1 MRNLFLLGLLI
12 PCFSTF
18 AQRDIEL
25 SHSIEWTDSQG
36 GRAVPTG
43 QIGFDGAVW
52 DSKLPMAQISRELQ
66 TNAVRAEVILT
77 DISSEIISKRT
88 LTSEQFALLPTQLV
102 IEPRVILVE
111 GRSVLEVSILPVW
124 YDPETGEVKRLLRF
138 DADVVL
144 TPGRRAGTRALTW
157 EDNSV
162 FNEGEWYKFSI
173 TADGVYRIDE
183 TFLADLG
190 VDVPNLNK
198 SQINIYGNGGELLPF
213 DNNIERPDDPR
224 KNAIFVSD
232 EQDELF
238 QSDDFILFYG
248 KGPDSW
254 KYNEELSRFEHNKHF
269 YSDSAFYFIR
279 VDDVSPLRIQMG
291 SSGLAENV
299 STNAFSD
306 RQFVES
312 ENVSLGSS
320 GREFYGDR
328 FDLTLSIPYV
338 FSTPNL
344 LDEPAS
350 LECIV
355 AVRSLGVSSTFT
367 LSAGGE
373 AEVISPA
380 AVSEQATSLVAR
392 EGGATINFTPGSGN
406 TVNANLSFS
415 QGVPDAEGWLD
426 YLRLNMR
433 RSLDMV
439 GGQMHFRDPQSVA
452 AGNVV
457 KFNLGN
463 AATVFQL
470 WDISNHTQPILMPFA
485 PGDESNSIQFVD
497 QADELKEYIAFA
509 NFNYLE
515 PTPLGSFTNQN
526 LHGVGNVDMVILT
539 NDMLLPVAEDYM
551 ALHEGDGLEM
561 VVVNI
566 YDVFNEFSSGNP
578 DPTAVKMFMKMLYD
592 RASGNAELEPRYL
605 QIIGDGTF
613 RNRNLTRNSKFM
625 MTYQSLN
632 SLSPTASYVSD
643 DYFGFLGDLAGE
655 ALGDSMQIGVGRI
668 PCETVSEGRG
678 YLNKLANYM
687 SENTNPSGDAYCIGD
702 EALSPYG
709 AWRND
714 IVFIS
719 DDLDGNGGPF
729 ESSHMNNSE
738 AHFNRIREEYND
750 YNVVKI
756 YMDAYQQETTPGGE
770 RYPEAEDAIRR
781 RVQNGAFI
789 VNYIGHGGEKGFA
802 HERVLNTTT
811 IQEWTNFNRLPV
823 FVTATCEL
831 ARYDLPEFKSAG
843 ELLVMNENGGAI
855 GMLTTTR
862 IVFSGGNQQ
871 LNTAFFKIAL
881 EDEGNPDLRLGDIC
895 KITKNDPGV
904 SDVSNKRNFTLLG
917 DVALRMSYPEHQVY
931 TTEMNG
937 VEMNTLEPDTVRSLQ
952 QVTFKGFVGDANGVK
967 LTDFNGFVY
976 PSVFDKIS
984 NVTTLNND
992 GGAQAFEFELF
1003 KNIIYKGKASVVNGD
1018 FEFTFIIPR
1027 DIAYNFGT
1035 GRVSYYAVAGSQ
1047 DAHGHSEEFVIGGAL
1062 DGAELN
1068 EVGPEVNL
1076 FLNDSTFVFGGI
1088 TSEDP
1093 ILFARVFDENG
1104 INTVGS
1110 GIGHDLKAIIDGESN
1125 APIVLND
1132 FYEADLD
1139 TYQRGSIRYQLTDLS
1154 EGMHNL
1160 SLKVWDVHNN
1170 SSESYTEFVVANSS
1184 ELALNHVLNYPNPF
1198 TTRTQFMFEH
1208 NQACTFLDVQ
1218 VQVFT
1223 VSGKV
1228 VKNIN
1233 RIVRSE
1239 GFRGEPIE
1247 WDGLDDYGDQIGKGV
1262 YVYRVKVVTP
1272 EGQTAEKF
1280 EKLVILK

>member
-392 EGGATINFTPGSGN
+392 E
-406 TVNANLSFS
+406 
-415 QGVPDAEGWLD
+415 
-426 YLRLNMR
+426 
-433 RSLDMV
+433 
-439 GGQMHFRDPQSVA
+439 
-452 AGNVV
+452 
-457 KFNLGN
+457 
-463 AATVFQL
+463 
-470 WDISNHTQPILMPFA
+470 
-485 PGDESNSIQFVD
+485 
-497 QADELKEYIAFA
+497 
-509 NFNYLE
+509 
-515 PTPLGSFTNQN
+515 
-526 LHGVGNVDMVILT
+526 
-539 NDMLLPVAEDYM
+539 
-551 ALHEGDGLEM
+551 
-561 VVVNI
+561 
-566 YDVFNEFSSGNP
+566 
-578 DPTAVKMFMKMLYD
+578 
-592 RASGNAELEPRYL
+592 
-605 QIIGDGTF
+605 
-613 RNRNLTRNSKFM
+613 
-625 MTYQSLN
+625 
-632 SLSPTASYVSD
+632 
-643 DYFGFLGDLAGE
+643 
-655 ALGDSMQIGVGRI
+655 
-668 PCETVSEGRG
+668 
-678 YLNKLANYM
+678 
-687 SENTNPSGDAYCIGD
+687 
-702 EALSPYG
+702 
-709 AWRND
+709 
-714 IVFIS
+714 
-719 DDLDGNGGPF
+719 
-729 ESSHMNNSE
+729 
-738 AHFNRIREEYND
+738 
-750 YNVVKI
+750 
-756 YMDAYQQETTPGGE
+756 
-770 RYPEAEDAIRR
+770 
-781 RVQNGAFI
+781 
-789 VNYIGHGGEKGFA
+789 
-802 HERVLNTTT
+802 
-811 IQEWTNFNRLPV
+811 
-823 FVTATCEL
+823 
-831 ARYDLPEFKSAG
+831 
-843 ELLVMNENGGAI
+843 
-855 GMLTTTR
+855 
-862 IVFSGGNQQ
+862 
-871 LNTAFFKIAL
+871 
-881 EDEGNPDLRLGDIC
+881 
-895 KITKNDPGV
+895 
-904 SDVSNKRNFTLLG
+904 
-917 DVALRMSYPEHQVY
+917 
-931 TTEMNG
+931 
-937 VEMNTLEPDTVRSLQ
+937 
-952 QVTFKGFVGDANGVK
+952 
-967 LTDFNGFVY
+967 
-976 PSVFDKIS
+976 
-984 NVTTLNND
+984 
-992 GGAQAFEFELF
+992 
-1003 KNIIYKGKASVVNGD
+1003 
-1018 FEFTFIIPR
+1018 
-1027 DIAYNFGT
+1027 
-1035 GRVSYYAVAGSQ
+1035 
-1047 DAHGHSEEFVIGGAL
+1047 
-1062 DGAELN
+1062 
-1068 EVGPEVNL
+1068 
-1076 FLNDSTFVFGGI
+1076 
-1088 TSEDP
+1088 
-1093 ILFARVFDENG
+1093 
-1104 INTVGS
+1104 
-1110 GIGHDLKAIIDGESN
+1110 
-1125 APIVLND
+1125 
-1132 FYEADLD
+1132 
-1139 TYQRGSIRYQLTDLS
+1139 
-1154 EGMHNL
+1154 
-1160 SLKVWDVHNN
+1160 
-1170 SSESYTEFVVANSS
+1170 
-1184 ELALNHVLNYPNPF
+1184 
-1198 TTRTQFMFEH
+1198 
-1208 NQACTFLDVQ
+1208 
-1218 VQVFT
+1218 
-1223 VSGKV
+1223 
-1228 VKNIN
+1228 
-1233 RIVRSE
+1233 
-1239 GFRGEPIE
+1239 
-1247 WDGLDDYGDQIGKGV
+1247 
-1262 YVYRVKVVTP
+1262 
-1272 EGQTAEKF
+1272 EGQQS
-1280 EKLVILK
+1280 ILLQAQGTP